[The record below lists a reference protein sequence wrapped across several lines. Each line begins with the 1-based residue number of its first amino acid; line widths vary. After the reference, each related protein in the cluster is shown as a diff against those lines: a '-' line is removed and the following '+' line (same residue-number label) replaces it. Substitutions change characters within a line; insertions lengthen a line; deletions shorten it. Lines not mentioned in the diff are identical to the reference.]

1 MVFTAKF
8 AGLPCWPLA
17 IYAAKAQA
25 QRVDLAESSDTSEE
39 RQLDPTERRLERARE
54 EGQFAQSRDLTT
66 FLVLVLF
73 AGCLL
78 GLGGS
83 LMKGLVNLVQ
93 QGLTFGSGQDWQ
105 DHLAEWASGPLM
117 ISLMWVSAIVIP
129 LWLVSAIAPL
139 AMVKFQPV
147 WAFKLNPGR
156 LDPFEGLGRMFS
168 SQTVAEVFKNILKV
182 IIVFGVGV
190 VYVMGLVGQ
199 ISVLSR
205 QDLNQ
210 ALHNS
215 VGLIETGL
223 LLLLLPVLVVAA
235 VDVFIQWFNF
245 SKRMKM
251 SQEELKQEMKESEGS
266 PELKNRLRQRQRQI
280 ATSRMMSALEKADV
294 VLANP
299 DHFSVALR
307 YDAEKMRAPIVVA
320 KGMDEI
326 ALMIQKVAIENQ
338 VPVARI
344 PPLARLLHRHL
355 KVGEPIPAP
364 LFEVVAKVLAWAYE
378 IKQAAASD
386 ELPLPEIGTLPDLE
400 TKPAA

>member
-1 MVFTAKF
+1 
-8 AGLPCWPLA
+8 LA
-17 IYAAKAQA
+17 INAAKTSH
-25 QRVDLAESSDTSEE
+25 QRVELAESSDTSEE
-39 RQLDPTERRLERARE
+39 KQLDPTERRLERARE

-78 GLGGS
+78 GLGAAF
-83 LMKGLVNLVQ
+83 MKGMVTLVE
-93 QGLTFGSGQDWQ
+93 QGLTFGSSENWQ
-105 DHLAEWASGPLM
+105 EHLAEWASGPLT
-117 ISLMWVSAIVIP
+117 SVFMWIFAIVVP
-129 LWLVSAIAPL
+129 LWLISAVAPL

-147 WAFKLNPGR
+147 WAFKLNPDR
-156 LDPFEGLGRMFS
+156 LDPFAGLGRIFS
-168 SQTVAEVFKNILKV
+168 TQTLTEVGKNILKV
-182 IIVFGVGV
+182 IIVFGVGI
-190 VYVMGLVGQ
+190 VYVVGLVGQ

-210 ALHNS
+210 ALSNS
-215 VGLIETGL
+215 LGLIQTGL

-235 VDVFIQWFNF
+235 VDVVIQWFNF
-245 SKRMKM
+245 SKQMKM
-251 SQEELKQEMKESEGS
+251 SQEEMKQEMKESEGS

-299 DHFSVALR
+299 DHYSVALR

-320 KGMDEI
+320 KGMDEM
-326 ALMIQKVAIENQ
+326 ALMIQRVAKENQ

-378 IKQAAASD
+378 LKQAAESED
-386 ELPLPEIGTLPDLE
+386 LPLPEIGTLPDLE
-400 TKPAA
+400 TKPAS

>member
-1 MVFTAKF
+1 M
-8 AGLPCWPLA
+8 
-17 IYAAKAQA
+17 
-25 QRVDLAESSDTSEE
+25 AESSDTSEE
-39 RQLDPTERRLERARE
+39 KQLDPTERRLERARE

-66 FLVLVLF
+66 FLVLILF

-78 GLGGS
+78 GFGAS
-83 LMKGLVNLVQ
+83 LMKGMVALVQ

-105 DHLAEWASGPLM
+105 DRLAEWASGPLVS
-117 ISLMWVSAIVIP
+117 SLMWVAAIVVP
-129 LWLVSAIAPL
+129 LWLVSTIAPL

-147 WAFKLNPGR
+147 WAFKLNPAR
-156 LDPFEGLGRMFS
+156 LDPFEGLGRIFS
-168 SQTVAEVFKNILKV
+168 TQTLTELAKNILKV
-182 IIVFGVGV
+182 IIVFGVGI
-190 VYVMGLVGQ
+190 VYVIGLVGQ

-205 QDLNQ
+205 QDFNQ
-210 ALHNS
+210 ALSNS
-215 VGLIETGL
+215 LGLIQTGL
-223 LLLLLPVLVVAA
+223 FLLLLPVLVVAA
-235 VDVFIQWFNF
+235 VDVVIQWFNF
-245 SKRMKM
+245 SNRMKM
-251 SQEELKQEMKESEGS
+251 SQEEMKQEMKESEGS

-326 ALMIQKVAIENQ
+326 ALMIQRVAKENQ

-378 IKQAAASD
+378 LKQAAAAD
-386 ELPLPEIGTLPDLE
+386 DLPLPDIGTLPDLE
-400 TKPAA
+400 TKPVA

>member
-1 MVFTAKF
+1 
-8 AGLPCWPLA
+8 LA
-17 IYAAKAQA
+17 IYAGKTQA

-39 RQLDPTERRLERARE
+39 KQLDPTERRLERARE

-66 FLVLVLF
+66 FLILVLF
-73 AGCLL
+73 AGCLI

-83 LMKGLVNLVQ
+83 LMKGLVLLVQ
-93 QGLTFGSGQDWQ
+93 QGLTFGNSQDWQ
-105 DHLAEWASGPLM
+105 EHLAEWASGPLVNT
-117 ISLMWVSAIVIP
+117 LMWVLAIVIP
-129 LWLVSAIAPL
+129 LWLASAIAPL

-147 WAFKLNPGR
+147 WAFKLNLGR
-156 LDPFEGLGRMFS
+156 LDPIEGLGRLVS
-168 SQTVAEVFKNILKV
+168 TQTLTEVFKNILKV
-182 IIVFGVGV
+182 IIVFGVAV
-190 VYVMGLVGQ
+190 IYIVGLVGQ

-205 QDLNQ
+205 QDVNQ
-210 ALHNS
+210 ALSNS
-215 VGLIETGL
+215 LDLIKTGL

-235 VDVFIQWFNF
+235 VDVVIQWFNF

-280 ATSRMMSALEKADV
+280 ATSRMMSAMEKADV

-299 DHFSVALR
+299 DHYSVALR

-326 ALMIQKVAIENQ
+326 ALMIQRVANENQ

-378 IKQAAASD
+378 IKQATSTD
-386 ELPLPEIGTLPDLE
+386 ELPLPEIGALPDLE
-400 TKPAA
+400 LRTKAGAN

>member
-1 MVFTAKF
+1 
-8 AGLPCWPLA
+8 
-17 IYAAKAQA
+17 
-25 QRVDLAESSDTSEE
+25 LAESSDTSEE
-39 RQLDPTERRLERARE
+39 KQLDPTERRLERARE

-78 GLGGS
+78 GLGAAF
-83 LMKGLVNLVQ
+83 MKGMVTLVE
-93 QGLTFGSGQDWQ
+93 QGLTFGPSENWQ
-105 DHLAEWASGPLM
+105 EHLAEWASGPLT
-117 ISLMWVSAIVIP
+117 SVFMWIFAIVVP
-129 LWLVSAIAPL
+129 LWLISAIAPL

-147 WAFKLNPGR
+147 WAFKLNPDR
-156 LDPFEGLGRMFS
+156 LDPFAGLGRIFS
-168 SQTVAEVFKNILKV
+168 TQTLTEVGKNILKV
-182 IIVFGVGV
+182 IIVFGVGI
-190 VYVMGLVGQ
+190 VYVVGLVGQ

-210 ALHNS
+210 ALSNS
-215 VGLIETGL
+215 LGLIQTGL

-235 VDVFIQWFNF
+235 VDVVIQWFNF
-245 SKRMKM
+245 SKQMKM
-251 SQEELKQEMKESEGS
+251 SQEEMKQEMKESEGS

-299 DHFSVALR
+299 DHYSVALR

-320 KGMDEI
+320 KGMDEM
-326 ALMIQKVAIENQ
+326 ALMIQRVAKENQ

-378 IKQAAASD
+378 LKQATESE

-400 TKPAA
+400 TKPAS

>member
-1 MVFTAKF
+1 M
-8 AGLPCWPLA
+8 
-17 IYAAKAQA
+17 
-25 QRVDLAESSDTSEE
+25 AESSDTSEE
-39 RQLDPTERRLERARE
+39 KQLDPTERRLERARE

-66 FLVLVLF
+66 FLILVLF
-73 AGCLL
+73 AGCLI

-83 LMKGLVNLVQ
+83 LMKGLVLLVQ
-93 QGLTFGSGQDWQ
+93 QGLTFGNSQDWQ
-105 DHLAEWASGPLM
+105 EHLAEWVSGPLM
-117 ISLMWVSAIVIP
+117 NTSMWVLAIVIP
-129 LWLVSAIAPL
+129 LWLASAIAPL

-147 WAFKLNPGR
+147 WAFKLNLGR
-156 LDPFEGLGRMFS
+156 LDPIEGLGRLVS
-168 SQTVAEVFKNILKV
+168 TQTLTEVFKNILKV
-182 IIVFGVGV
+182 IIVFGVAV
-190 VYVMGLVGQ
+190 VYIVGLVGQ

-205 QDLNQ
+205 QDVNQ
-210 ALHNS
+210 ALSNS
-215 VGLIETGL
+215 LDLIKTGL

-235 VDVFIQWFNF
+235 VDVIIQWFNF

-280 ATSRMMSALEKADV
+280 ATSRMMSAMEKADV

-299 DHFSVALR
+299 DHYSVALR

-326 ALMIQKVAIENQ
+326 ALMIQRVANENQ

-386 ELPLPEIGTLPDLE
+386 ELPLPEIGALPDLE
-400 TKPAA
+400 TKTVS

>member
-1 MVFTAKF
+1 M
-8 AGLPCWPLA
+8 A
-17 IYAAKAQA
+17 INAAKTSL
-25 QRVDLAESSDTSEE
+25 QRIELAESSDTSEE
-39 RQLDPTERRLERARE
+39 KQLDPTERRLERARE

-78 GLGGS
+78 GLGAAF
-83 LMKGLVNLVQ
+83 MKGMVTLVE
-93 QGLTFGSGQDWQ
+93 QGLTFGPSENWQ
-105 DHLAEWASGPLM
+105 EHLAEWASGPLT
-117 ISLMWVSAIVIP
+117 SVFMWIFAIVVP
-129 LWLVSAIAPL
+129 LWLISAIAPL

-147 WAFKLNPGR
+147 WAFKLNPDR
-156 LDPFEGLGRMFS
+156 LDPFAGLGRIFS
-168 SQTVAEVFKNILKV
+168 TQTLTEVGKNILKV
-182 IIVFGVGV
+182 IIVFGVGI
-190 VYVMGLVGQ
+190 VYVVGLVGQ

-210 ALHNS
+210 ALSNS
-215 VGLIETGL
+215 LGLIQTGL

-235 VDVFIQWFNF
+235 VDVVIQWFNF
-245 SKRMKM
+245 SKQMKM
-251 SQEELKQEMKESEGS
+251 SQEEMKQEMKESEGS

-299 DHFSVALR
+299 DHYSVALR

-320 KGMDEI
+320 KGMDEM
-326 ALMIQKVAIENQ
+326 ALMIQRVAKENQ

-378 IKQAAASD
+378 LKQAAESED
-386 ELPLPEIGTLPDLE
+386 LPLPEIGTLPDLE
-400 TKPAA
+400 TKPAS

>member
-1 MVFTAKF
+1 M
-8 AGLPCWPLA
+8 A
-17 IYAAKAQA
+17 IYAAKTQP
-25 QRVDLAESSDTSEE
+25 QRVELAESSDTSEE
-39 RQLDPTERRLERARE
+39 KQLDPTERRLERARE

-78 GLGGS
+78 GLGSS
-83 LMKGLVNLVQ
+83 LMKGLVTLVQ

-105 DHLAEWASGPLM
+105 DHVADWASGPLM
-117 ISLMWVSAIVIP
+117 NTLMWVSAIVIP

-168 SQTVAEVFKNILKV
+168 SQTLAEVFKNILKV

-190 VYVMGLVGQ
+190 VYVIGLVGQ

-205 QDLNQ
+205 QDVNL

-235 VDVFIQWFNF
+235 VDVLIQWFNF

-299 DHFSVALR
+299 DHYSVALR

-326 ALMIQKVAIENQ
+326 ALMIQRVANENQ
-338 VPVARI
+338 VPIARI

-378 IKQAAASD
+378 IKQATAVD
-386 ELPLPEIGTLPDLE
+386 DLPLPEIGALPDLE
-400 TKPAA
+400 TKSVL

>member
-1 MVFTAKF
+1 
-8 AGLPCWPLA
+8 LA
-17 IYAAKAQA
+17 IYAAETLAQK
-25 QRVDLAESSDTSEE
+25 VDLAESSDTSEE
-39 RQLDPTERRLERARE
+39 KQLDPTERRLERARE

-66 FLVLVLF
+66 FLILVLF
-73 AGCLL
+73 AGCLI

-83 LMKGLVNLVQ
+83 LMKGLVLLVQ
-93 QGLTFGSGQDWQ
+93 QGLTFGNSQDWQ
-105 DHLAEWASGPLM
+105 EHLAEWASGPLVNT
-117 ISLMWVSAIVIP
+117 LMWVLAIVIP
-129 LWLVSAIAPL
+129 LWLASAIAPL

-147 WAFKLNPGR
+147 WAFKLNLGR
-156 LDPFEGLGRMFS
+156 LDPIEGLGRLVS
-168 SQTVAEVFKNILKV
+168 TQTLTEVFKNILKV
-182 IIVFGVGV
+182 IIVFGVAV
-190 VYVMGLVGQ
+190 IYIVGLVGQ

-205 QDLNQ
+205 QDVNQ
-210 ALHNS
+210 ALSNS
-215 VGLIETGL
+215 LDLIKTGL

-235 VDVFIQWFNF
+235 VDVVIQWFNF

-280 ATSRMMSALEKADV
+280 ATSRMMSAMEKADV

-299 DHFSVALR
+299 DHYSVALR

-326 ALMIQKVAIENQ
+326 ALMIQRVANENQ

-378 IKQAAASD
+378 IKQAAATD

-400 TKPAA
+400 TKTVS

>member
-1 MVFTAKF
+1 M
-8 AGLPCWPLA
+8 
-17 IYAAKAQA
+17 
-25 QRVDLAESSDTSEE
+25 AESSDTSEE
-39 RQLDPTERRLERARE
+39 KQLDPTERRLERARE

-78 GLGGS
+78 GLGAAF
-83 LMKGLVNLVQ
+83 MKGMVTLVE
-93 QGLTFGSGQDWQ
+93 QGLTFGSSENWQ
-105 DHLAEWASGPLM
+105 EHLAEWASGPLT
-117 ISLMWVSAIVIP
+117 SVFMWIFAIVVP
-129 LWLVSAIAPL
+129 LWLISAIAPL

-147 WAFKLNPGR
+147 WAFKLNPDR
-156 LDPFEGLGRMFS
+156 LDPFAGLGRIFS
-168 SQTVAEVFKNILKV
+168 TQTLTEVGKNILKV
-182 IIVFGVGV
+182 IIVFGVGI
-190 VYVMGLVGQ
+190 VYVVGLVGQ

-210 ALHNS
+210 ALSNS
-215 VGLIETGL
+215 LGLIQTGL

-235 VDVFIQWFNF
+235 VDVVIQWFNF
-245 SKRMKM
+245 SKQMKM
-251 SQEELKQEMKESEGS
+251 SQEEMKQEMKESEGS

-299 DHFSVALR
+299 DHYSVALR

-320 KGMDEI
+320 KGMDEM
-326 ALMIQKVAIENQ
+326 ALMIQRVAKENQ

-378 IKQAAASD
+378 LKQAAESD

-400 TKPAA
+400 TKPAS

>member
-1 MVFTAKF
+1 
-8 AGLPCWPLA
+8 LA
-17 IYAAKAQA
+17 IYAARTSTRKSA
-25 QRVDLAESSDTSEE
+25 LAESSDSSEE

-78 GLGGS
+78 GMGSS
-83 LMKGLVNLVQ
+83 LMKGLVLLVQ
-93 QGLTFGSGQDWQ
+93 QGLTFGTGQGWQ
-105 DHLAEWASGPLM
+105 EHLAEWASGPLM
-117 ISLMWVSAIVIP
+117 NTLMWVAAIVIP

-156 LDPFEGLGRMFS
+156 LDPLEGLGRMFS
-168 SQTVAEVFKNILKV
+168 SQTLAEVFKNILKV

-190 VYVMGLVGQ
+190 MYVIGLVGQ

-205 QDLNQ
+205 QDVNQ

-245 SKRMKM
+245 TKRMKM

-299 DHFSVALR
+299 DHYSVALR
-307 YDAEKMRAPIVVA
+307 YDPEKMRAPIVVA

-326 ALMIQKVAIENQ
+326 ALMIQRVAKENQ

-378 IKQAAASD
+378 IKQAVATE
-386 ELPLPEIGTLPDLE
+386 ELPLPELGALPDLDTKLE
-400 TKPAA
+400 TKLEPRSAS

>member
-1 MVFTAKF
+1 M
-8 AGLPCWPLA
+8 
-17 IYAAKAQA
+17 
-25 QRVDLAESSDTSEE
+25 AESSDSSEE

-78 GLGGS
+78 GMGSS
-83 LMKGLVNLVQ
+83 LMKGLVLLVQ
-93 QGLTFGSGQDWQ
+93 QGLTFGTGQDWQ
-105 DHLAEWASGPLM
+105 EHLAEWASGPLM
-117 ISLMWVSAIVIP
+117 NTLMWVAAIVIP

-156 LDPFEGLGRMFS
+156 LDPLEGLGRMFS
-168 SQTVAEVFKNILKV
+168 SQTLAEVFKNILKV

-190 VYVMGLVGQ
+190 MYVIGLVGQ

-205 QDLNQ
+205 QDVNQ

-235 VDVFIQWFNF
+235 VDVLIQWFNF
-245 SKRMKM
+245 TKRMKM

-299 DHFSVALR
+299 EHYSVALR
-307 YDAEKMRAPIVVA
+307 YDPEKMRAPIVVA

-326 ALMIQKVAIENQ
+326 ALMIQRVAKENQ

-378 IKQAAASD
+378 IKQAVATE
-386 ELPLPEIGTLPDLE
+386 ELPLPELGALPDLDTKLE
-400 TKPAA
+400 TKLEPRSAS

>member
-1 MVFTAKF
+1 
-8 AGLPCWPLA
+8 LA
-17 IYAAKAQA
+17 IYAGKTQA

-39 RQLDPTERRLERARE
+39 KQLDPTERRLERARE

-66 FLVLVLF
+66 FLILVLF
-73 AGCLL
+73 AGCLI

-83 LMKGLVNLVQ
+83 LMKGLVLLVQ
-93 QGLTFGSGQDWQ
+93 QGLTFGNSQDWQ
-105 DHLAEWASGPLM
+105 EHLAEWVSGPLM
-117 ISLMWVSAIVIP
+117 NTSMWVLAIVIP
-129 LWLVSAIAPL
+129 LWLASAIAPL

-147 WAFKLNPGR
+147 WAFKLNLGR
-156 LDPFEGLGRMFS
+156 LDPIEGLGRLVS
-168 SQTVAEVFKNILKV
+168 TQTLTEVFKNILKV
-182 IIVFGVGV
+182 IIVFGVAV
-190 VYVMGLVGQ
+190 VYIVGLVGQ

-205 QDLNQ
+205 QDVNQ
-210 ALHNS
+210 ALSNS
-215 VGLIETGL
+215 LDLIKTGL

-235 VDVFIQWFNF
+235 VDVIIQWFNF

-280 ATSRMMSALEKADV
+280 ATSRMMSAMEKADV

-299 DHFSVALR
+299 DHYSVALR

-326 ALMIQKVAIENQ
+326 ALMIQRVANENQ

-386 ELPLPEIGTLPDLE
+386 ELPLPEIGALPDLE
-400 TKPAA
+400 TKTVS

>member
-1 MVFTAKF
+1 M
-8 AGLPCWPLA
+8 
-17 IYAAKAQA
+17 
-25 QRVDLAESSDTSEE
+25 AESSDTSEE
-39 RQLDPTERRLERARE
+39 KQLDPTERRLERARE
-54 EGQFAQSRDLTT
+54 DGQFAQSRDLTT
-66 FLVLVLF
+66 FLILVLF

-83 LMKGLVNLVQ
+83 LMKGLVLLVQ
-93 QGLTFGSGQDWQ
+93 QGLTFGNSQDWQ
-105 DHLAEWASGPLM
+105 EHLAEWAGGPLM
-117 ISLMWVSAIVIP
+117 NTLMWVMAIVIP
-129 LWLVSAIAPL
+129 LWLASAIAPL

-147 WAFKLNPGR
+147 WAFKLNLGR
-156 LDPFEGLGRMFS
+156 LDPIEGLGRLVS
-168 SQTVAEVFKNILKV
+168 SQTVTEVFKNILKV
-182 IIVFGVGV
+182 IIVFGVAV
-190 VYVMGLVGQ
+190 VYIVGLVGQ

-205 QDLNQ
+205 QDVNQ
-210 ALHNS
+210 ALSNS
-215 VGLIETGL
+215 LDLIKTGL

-245 SKRMKM
+245 NKRMKM

-280 ATSRMMSALEKADV
+280 ATSRMMSAMEKADV

-299 DHFSVALR
+299 DHYSVALR

-326 ALMIQKVAIENQ
+326 ALMIQRVANENQ

-378 IKQAAASD
+378 IKQAAATD
-386 ELPLPEIGTLPDLE
+386 ELPLPEIGALPDLE
-400 TKPAA
+400 TKTVS

>member
-1 MVFTAKF
+1 M
-8 AGLPCWPLA
+8 A
-17 IYAAKAQA
+17 IYAGKTFHQSIE
-25 QRVDLAESSDTSEE
+25 LAESSDSSEE
-39 RQLDPTERRLERARE
+39 KQLDPTERRLERARE

-66 FLVLVLF
+66 FLILVLF
-73 AGCLL
+73 AGCLI

-83 LMKGLVNLVQ
+83 LMKGLVLLVQ
-93 QGLTFGSGQDWQ
+93 QGLTFGNSQDWQ

-117 ISLMWVSAIVIP
+117 NTFMWVMAIVIP
-129 LWLVSAIAPL
+129 LWLASAIAPL

-147 WAFKLNPGR
+147 WAFKLNLAR
-156 LDPFEGLGRMFS
+156 LDPIEGLGRLVS
-168 SQTVAEVFKNILKV
+168 SQTLTEVFKNILKV
-182 IIVFGVGV
+182 IIVFGVAV
-190 VYVMGLVGQ
+190 VYIVGLVGQ

-205 QDLNQ
+205 QDVNQ
-210 ALHNS
+210 ALSNS
-215 VGLIETGL
+215 LDLIKTGL

-235 VDVFIQWFNF
+235 VDVIIQWFNF
-245 SKRMKM
+245 SNRMKM

-280 ATSRMMSALEKADV
+280 ATSRMMSAMEKADV

-299 DHFSVALR
+299 DHYSVALR

-326 ALMIQKVAIENQ
+326 ALMIQRVANENQ

-386 ELPLPEIGTLPDLE
+386 ELPLPEIGALPDLE
-400 TKPAA
+400 TKTVS

>member
-1 MVFTAKF
+1 M
-8 AGLPCWPLA
+8 A
-17 IYAAKAQA
+17 IYAAETLAQK
-25 QRVDLAESSDTSEE
+25 VDLAESSDTSEE
-39 RQLDPTERRLERARE
+39 KQLDPTERRLERARE

-66 FLVLVLF
+66 FLILVLF

-83 LMKGLVNLVQ
+83 LMKGLVLLVQ
-93 QGLTFGSGQDWQ
+93 QGLTFGNSQDWQ
-105 DHLAEWASGPLM
+105 EHLAEWASGPLM
-117 ISLMWVSAIVIP
+117 NTLMWVLAIVIP
-129 LWLVSAIAPL
+129 LWLASAIAPL

-147 WAFKLNPGR
+147 WAFKLNLGR
-156 LDPFEGLGRMFS
+156 LDPIEGLGRLVS
-168 SQTVAEVFKNILKV
+168 TQTLTEVFKNILKV
-182 IIVFGVGV
+182 IIVFGVAV
-190 VYVMGLVGQ
+190 VYIVGLVGQ

-205 QDLNQ
+205 QDVNQ
-210 ALHNS
+210 ALSNS
-215 VGLIETGL
+215 LDLIKTGL

-235 VDVFIQWFNF
+235 VDVIIQWFNF

-280 ATSRMMSALEKADV
+280 ATSRMMSAMEKADV

-299 DHFSVALR
+299 DHYSVALR

-326 ALMIQKVAIENQ
+326 ALMIQRVANENQ

-386 ELPLPEIGTLPDLE
+386 ELPLPEIGALPDLE
-400 TKPAA
+400 TKTVS

>member
-1 MVFTAKF
+1 M
-8 AGLPCWPLA
+8 
-17 IYAAKAQA
+17 
-25 QRVDLAESSDTSEE
+25 AESSDTSEE
-39 RQLDPTERRLERARE
+39 KQLDPTERRLERARE

-78 GLGGS
+78 GLGAAF
-83 LMKGLVNLVQ
+83 MKGMVTLVE
-93 QGLTFGSGQDWQ
+93 QGLTFGPSENWQ
-105 DHLAEWASGPLM
+105 EHLAEWASGPLT
-117 ISLMWVSAIVIP
+117 SVFMWIFAIVVP
-129 LWLVSAIAPL
+129 LWLISAVAPL

-147 WAFKLNPGR
+147 WAFKLNPDR
-156 LDPFEGLGRMFS
+156 LDPFAGLGRIFS
-168 SQTVAEVFKNILKV
+168 TQTLTEVGKNILKV
-182 IIVFGVGV
+182 IIVFGVGI
-190 VYVMGLVGQ
+190 VYVVGLVGQ

-210 ALHNS
+210 ALSNS
-215 VGLIETGL
+215 LGLIQTGL

-235 VDVFIQWFNF
+235 VDVVIQWFNF
-245 SKRMKM
+245 SKQMKM
-251 SQEELKQEMKESEGS
+251 SQEEMKQEMKESEGS

-299 DHFSVALR
+299 DHYSVALR

-320 KGMDEI
+320 KGMDEM
-326 ALMIQKVAIENQ
+326 ALMIQRVAKENQ

-378 IKQAAASD
+378 LKQAAESED
-386 ELPLPEIGTLPDLE
+386 LPLPEIGTLPDLE
-400 TKPAA
+400 TKPAS

>member
-1 MVFTAKF
+1 
-8 AGLPCWPLA
+8 LA
-17 IYAAKAQA
+17 IYAGKTQA
-25 QRVDLAESSDTSEE
+25 QRVDLAESDTSEE
-39 RQLDPTERRLERARE
+39 KQLDPTERRLERARE

-66 FLVLVLF
+66 FLILVLF
-73 AGCLL
+73 AGCLI

-83 LMKGLVNLVQ
+83 LMKGLVLLVQ
-93 QGLTFGSGQDWQ
+93 QGLTFGNSQDWQ
-105 DHLAEWASGPLM
+105 EHLAEWASGPLM
-117 ISLMWVSAIVIP
+117 NTLMWVMAIVIP
-129 LWLVSAIAPL
+129 LWLASAIAPL

-147 WAFKLNPGR
+147 WAFKLNLAR
-156 LDPFEGLGRMFS
+156 LDPIEGLGRLVS
-168 SQTVAEVFKNILKV
+168 SQTLTEVFKNILKV
-182 IIVFGVGV
+182 IIVFGVAV
-190 VYVMGLVGQ
+190 VYIVGLVGQ

-205 QDLNQ
+205 QDVNQ
-210 ALHNS
+210 ALSNS
-215 VGLIETGL
+215 LDLIKTGL

-235 VDVFIQWFNF
+235 VDVIIQWFNF
-245 SKRMKM
+245 SNRMKM

-280 ATSRMMSALEKADV
+280 ATSRMMSAMEKADV

-299 DHFSVALR
+299 DHYSVALR

-320 KGMDEI
+320 KGMDEM
-326 ALMIQKVAIENQ
+326 ALLIQRLANENQ

-344 PPLARLLHRHL
+344 PPLARLLHKHL

-378 IKQAAASD
+378 IKQATATD

-400 TKPAA
+400 TGIKASAN

>member
-1 MVFTAKF
+1 M
-8 AGLPCWPLA
+8 A
-17 IYAAKAQA
+17 IYAGKTKPQKAE
-25 QRVDLAESSDTSEE
+25 LAESADTSEE
-39 RQLDPTERRLERARE
+39 KQLDPTERRLERARE

-66 FLVLVLF
+66 FLILVLF
-73 AGCLL
+73 AGCLI

-83 LMKGLVNLVQ
+83 LMKGLVLLVQ
-93 QGLTFGSGQDWQ
+93 QGLTFGNSQDWQ
-105 DHLAEWASGPLM
+105 EHLAEWASGPLM
-117 ISLMWVSAIVIP
+117 NTLMWVMAIVIP
-129 LWLVSAIAPL
+129 LWLASAIAPL

-147 WAFKLNPGR
+147 WAFKLNLAR
-156 LDPFEGLGRMFS
+156 LDPIEGLGRLVS
-168 SQTVAEVFKNILKV
+168 SQTLTEVFKNILKV
-182 IIVFGVGV
+182 IIVFGVAV
-190 VYVMGLVGQ
+190 VYIVGLVGQ

-205 QDLNQ
+205 QDVNQ
-210 ALHNS
+210 ALSNS
-215 VGLIETGL
+215 LDLIKTGL

-235 VDVFIQWFNF
+235 VDVIIQWFNF
-245 SKRMKM
+245 SNRMKM

-280 ATSRMMSALEKADV
+280 ATSRMMSAMEKADV

-299 DHFSVALR
+299 DHYSVALR

-326 ALMIQKVAIENQ
+326 ALMIQRVANENQ

-386 ELPLPEIGTLPDLE
+386 ELPLPEIGALPDLE
-400 TKPAA
+400 TKTVS

>member
-1 MVFTAKF
+1 
-8 AGLPCWPLA
+8 LA
-17 IYAAKAQA
+17 IYAGKTQA

-39 RQLDPTERRLERARE
+39 KQLDPTERRLERARE

-66 FLVLVLF
+66 FLILVLF
-73 AGCLL
+73 AGCLI

-83 LMKGLVNLVQ
+83 LMKGLVLLVQ
-93 QGLTFGSGQDWQ
+93 QGLTFGNSQDWQ
-105 DHLAEWASGPLM
+105 EHLAEWVSGPLM
-117 ISLMWVSAIVIP
+117 NTSMWVLAIVIP
-129 LWLVSAIAPL
+129 LWLASAIAPL

-147 WAFKLNPGR
+147 WAFKLNLGR
-156 LDPFEGLGRMFS
+156 LDPIEGLGRLVS
-168 SQTVAEVFKNILKV
+168 TQTLTEVFKNILKV
-182 IIVFGVGV
+182 IIVFGVAV
-190 VYVMGLVGQ
+190 VYIVGLVGQ

-205 QDLNQ
+205 QDVNQ
-210 ALHNS
+210 ALSNS
-215 VGLIETGL
+215 LDLIKTGL

-235 VDVFIQWFNF
+235 VDVIIQWFNF

-280 ATSRMMSALEKADV
+280 ATSRMMSAMEKADV

-299 DHFSVALR
+299 DHYSVALR

-326 ALMIQKVAIENQ
+326 ALMIQRVANENQ

-378 IKQAAASD
+378 IKQASASD
-386 ELPLPEIGTLPDLE
+386 DLPLPEIGALPDLE
-400 TKPAA
+400 TKTVS

>member
-1 MVFTAKF
+1 M
-8 AGLPCWPLA
+8 A
-17 IYAAKAQA
+17 INAAKTQP
-25 QRVDLAESSDTSEE
+25 QKFELAESSDTSEE

-78 GLGGS
+78 GFGAAF
-83 LMKGLVNLVQ
+83 MKGLVVLVQ
-93 QGLTFGSGQDWQ
+93 QGLTFGSSQNWQ
-105 DHLAEWASGPLM
+105 DHLLEWASGPLM
-117 ISLMWVSAIVIP
+117 SIFKWIGAIVFP

-147 WAFKLNPGR
+147 WAFKLNPDR
-156 LDPFEGLGRMFS
+156 LDPFAGLGRIFS
-168 SQTVAEVFKNILKV
+168 TQALTEVGKNILKV
-182 IIVFGVGV
+182 IIVFGVGI
-190 VYVMGLVGQ
+190 VYVGGLVGQ

-205 QDLNQ
+205 QDVNQ
-210 ALHNS
+210 ALTNS
-215 VGLIETGL
+215 LGLIQTGL
-223 LLLLLPVLVVAA
+223 FLLLLPVLVVAA
-235 VDVFIQWFNF
+235 VDVVIQWFNF
-245 SKRMKM
+245 SKQMKM
-251 SQEELKQEMKESEGS
+251 SQEEMKQEMKESEGS

-299 DHFSVALR
+299 DHYSVALR

-320 KGMDEI
+320 KGMDEM
-326 ALMIQKVAIENQ
+326 ALMIQRVAKDNQ

-378 IKQAAASD
+378 LKQATESE
-386 ELPLPEIGTLPDLE
+386 ELPLPEIGALPDLDI
-400 TKPAA
+400 KPAS

>member
-1 MVFTAKF
+1 
-8 AGLPCWPLA
+8 
-17 IYAAKAQA
+17 
-25 QRVDLAESSDTSEE
+25 
-39 RQLDPTERRLERARE
+39 
-54 EGQFAQSRDLTT
+54 
-66 FLVLVLF
+66 
-73 AGCLL
+73 
-78 GLGGS
+78 
-83 LMKGLVNLVQ
+83 MKGLVLLVQ
-93 QGLTFGSGQDWQ
+93 QGLTFGNSQDWQ

-117 ISLMWVSAIVIP
+117 NTFMWVMAIVIP
-129 LWLVSAIAPL
+129 LWLASAIAPL

-147 WAFKLNPGR
+147 WAFKLNLAR
-156 LDPFEGLGRMFS
+156 LDPIEGLGRLVS
-168 SQTVAEVFKNILKV
+168 SQTLTEVFKNILKV
-182 IIVFGVGV
+182 IIVFGVAV
-190 VYVMGLVGQ
+190 VYIVGLVGQ

-205 QDLNQ
+205 QDVNQ
-210 ALHNS
+210 ALSNS
-215 VGLIETGL
+215 LDLIKTGL

-235 VDVFIQWFNF
+235 VDVIIQWFNF
-245 SKRMKM
+245 SNRMKM

-280 ATSRMMSALEKADV
+280 ATSRMMSAMEKADV

-299 DHFSVALR
+299 DHYSVALR

-326 ALMIQKVAIENQ
+326 ALMIQRVANENQ

-378 IKQAAASD
+378 IKQVAATD
-386 ELPLPEIGTLPDLE
+386 DLPLPEIGELPDLA
-400 TKPAA
+400 TKTVS

>member
-1 MVFTAKF
+1 M
-8 AGLPCWPLA
+8 
-17 IYAAKAQA
+17 
-25 QRVDLAESSDTSEE
+25 AESSDSSEE
-39 RQLDPTERRLERARE
+39 KQLDPTERRLERARE

-66 FLVLVLF
+66 FLVLILF

-78 GLGGS
+78 GFGAS
-83 LMKGLVNLVQ
+83 LMKGMVALVQ

-105 DHLAEWASGPLM
+105 EHLAEWASGPLVT
-117 ISLMWVSAIVIP
+117 SLMWVAAIVVP
-129 LWLVSAIAPL
+129 LWLVSTIAPL

-147 WAFKLNPGR
+147 WAFKLNPAR
-156 LDPFEGLGRMFS
+156 LDPFEGLGRIFS
-168 SQTVAEVFKNILKV
+168 TQTLTELAKNILKV
-182 IIVFGVGV
+182 IIVFGVGI
-190 VYVMGLVGQ
+190 VYVVGLVGQ

-205 QDLNQ
+205 QDFHQ
-210 ALHNS
+210 ALSNS
-215 VGLIETGL
+215 LGLIQTGL
-223 LLLLLPVLVVAA
+223 FLLLLPVLVVAA
-235 VDVFIQWFNF
+235 VDVVIQWFNF
-245 SKRMKM
+245 SNRMKM
-251 SQEELKQEMKESEGS
+251 SQEEMKQETKESEGS

-299 DHFSVALR
+299 DHYSVALR

-326 ALMIQKVAIENQ
+326 ALMIQRVAKENQ

-378 IKQAAASD
+378 IKQATAAD
-386 ELPLPEIGTLPDLE
+386 DLPLPEIGALPDLE
-400 TKPAA
+400 TKTAP

>member
-1 MVFTAKF
+1 M
-8 AGLPCWPLA
+8 A
-17 IYAAKAQA
+17 IYAAKTQP
-25 QRVDLAESSDTSEE
+25 QRVELAESSDTSEE
-39 RQLDPTERRLERARE
+39 KQLDPTERRLERARE

-78 GLGGS
+78 GLGSS
-83 LMKGLVNLVQ
+83 LMKGLVTLVQ

-105 DHLAEWASGPLM
+105 DHLADWASGPLM
-117 ISLMWVSAIVIP
+117 NTLMWVSAIVIP

-168 SQTVAEVFKNILKV
+168 SQTLAEVFKNILKV

-190 VYVMGLVGQ
+190 VYVIGLVGQ

-205 QDLNQ
+205 QDVNL

-235 VDVFIQWFNF
+235 VDVLIQWFNF

-299 DHFSVALR
+299 DHYSVALR
-307 YDAEKMRAPIVVA
+307 YDAEKMRAPI
-320 KGMDEI
+320 MDEI
-326 ALMIQKVAIENQ
+326 ALMIQRVANENQ
-338 VPVARI
+338 VPIARI

-378 IKQAAASD
+378 IKQATAVD
-386 ELPLPEIGTLPDLE
+386 DLPLPEIGALPDLE
-400 TKPAA
+400 TKSVL

>member
-1 MVFTAKF
+1 
-8 AGLPCWPLA
+8 LA
-17 IYAAKAQA
+17 IYAGKTQA

-39 RQLDPTERRLERARE
+39 KQLDPTERRLERARE

-66 FLVLVLF
+66 FLILVLF
-73 AGCLL
+73 AGCLI

-83 LMKGLVNLVQ
+83 LMKGLVLLVQ
-93 QGLTFGSGQDWQ
+93 QGLTFGNSQDWQ
-105 DHLAEWASGPLM
+105 EHLAEWVSGPLM
-117 ISLMWVSAIVIP
+117 NTSMWVLAIVIP
-129 LWLVSAIAPL
+129 LWLASAIAPL

-147 WAFKLNPGR
+147 WAFKLNLGR
-156 LDPFEGLGRMFS
+156 LDPIEGLGRLVS
-168 SQTVAEVFKNILKV
+168 TQTLTEVFKNILKV
-182 IIVFGVGV
+182 IIVFGVAV
-190 VYVMGLVGQ
+190 VYIVGLVGQ

-205 QDLNQ
+205 QDVNQ
-210 ALHNS
+210 ALSNS
-215 VGLIETGL
+215 LDLIKTGL

-235 VDVFIQWFNF
+235 VDVIIQWFNF

-251 SQEELKQEMKESEGS
+251 SQEELKHELKEREGS

-280 ATSRMMSALEKADV
+280 ATSRMMSAMEKADV

-299 DHFSVALR
+299 DHYSVALR

-326 ALMIQKVAIENQ
+326 ALMIQRVANENQ

-386 ELPLPEIGTLPDLE
+386 ELPLPEIGALPDLE
-400 TKPAA
+400 TKTVS

>member
-1 MVFTAKF
+1 
-8 AGLPCWPLA
+8 LA
-17 IYAAKAQA
+17 IYAAETLAQK
-25 QRVDLAESSDTSEE
+25 VDLAESSDTSEE
-39 RQLDPTERRLERARE
+39 KQLDPTERRLERARE

-66 FLVLVLF
+66 FLILVLF
-73 AGCLL
+73 AGCLI

-83 LMKGLVNLVQ
+83 LMKGLVLLVQ
-93 QGLTFGSGQDWQ
+93 QGLTFGNSQDWQ
-105 DHLAEWASGPLM
+105 EHLAEWASGPLM
-117 ISLMWVSAIVIP
+117 NTLMWVLAIVIP
-129 LWLVSAIAPL
+129 LWLASAIAPL

-147 WAFKLNPGR
+147 WAFKLNLGR
-156 LDPFEGLGRMFS
+156 LDPIEGLGRLVS
-168 SQTVAEVFKNILKV
+168 TQTLTEVFKNILKV
-182 IIVFGVGV
+182 IIVFGVAV
-190 VYVMGLVGQ
+190 VYIVGLVGQ

-205 QDLNQ
+205 QDVNQ
-210 ALHNS
+210 ALSNS
-215 VGLIETGL
+215 LDLIKTGL

-235 VDVFIQWFNF
+235 VDVIIQWFNF

-280 ATSRMMSALEKADV
+280 ATSRMMSAMEKADV

-299 DHFSVALR
+299 DHYSVALR

-326 ALMIQKVAIENQ
+326 ALMIQRVANENQ

-386 ELPLPEIGTLPDLE
+386 ELPLPEIGALPDLE
-400 TKPAA
+400 TKTVS

>member
-1 MVFTAKF
+1 M
-8 AGLPCWPLA
+8 
-17 IYAAKAQA
+17 
-25 QRVDLAESSDTSEE
+25 AESSDTSEE
-39 RQLDPTERRLERARE
+39 KQLDPTERRLERARE

-78 GLGGS
+78 GLGAAF
-83 LMKGLVNLVQ
+83 MKGMVTLVE
-93 QGLTFGSGQDWQ
+93 QGLTFGPSENWQ
-105 DHLAEWASGPLM
+105 EHLAEWASGPLT
-117 ISLMWVSAIVIP
+117 SVFMWIFAIVVP
-129 LWLVSAIAPL
+129 LWLISAIAPL

-147 WAFKLNPGR
+147 WAFKLNPDR
-156 LDPFEGLGRMFS
+156 LDPFAGLGRIFS
-168 SQTVAEVFKNILKV
+168 TQTLTEVGKNILKV
-182 IIVFGVGV
+182 IIVFGVGI
-190 VYVMGLVGQ
+190 VYVVGLVGQ

-210 ALHNS
+210 ALSNS
-215 VGLIETGL
+215 LGLIQTGL

-235 VDVFIQWFNF
+235 VDVVIQWFNF
-245 SKRMKM
+245 SKQMKM
-251 SQEELKQEMKESEGS
+251 SQEEMKQEMKESEGS

-299 DHFSVALR
+299 DHYSVALR

-320 KGMDEI
+320 KGMDEM
-326 ALMIQKVAIENQ
+326 ALMIQRVAKENQ

-378 IKQAAASD
+378 LKQATESE

-400 TKPAA
+400 TKPAS